1 MSTKTLKELCKDKGL
16 VGKSYYRAIKRRQAG
31 HLISTIL
38 EIGFIRHKAL
48 DNPETIHYK
57 VYANHAE
64 IERAFKPVASMTT
77 VIRKVK
83 KEGWSWE
90 AALSY
95 IPNPGYAK
103 GIIYVLKKFLNIL

>member
-48 DNPETIHYK
+48 DNPETIHNK

-83 KEGWSWE
+83 RRDGVGKLLCLTYLTQGMPK
-90 AALSY
+90 ALFMS
-95 IPNPGYAK
+95 
-103 GIIYVLKKFLNIL
+103 